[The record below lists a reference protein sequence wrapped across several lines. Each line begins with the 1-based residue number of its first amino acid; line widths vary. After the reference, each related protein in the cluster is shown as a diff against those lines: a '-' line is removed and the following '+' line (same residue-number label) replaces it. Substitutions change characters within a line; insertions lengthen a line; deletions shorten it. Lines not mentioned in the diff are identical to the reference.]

1 MLFTEEGKK
10 IERIRNWVKSLA
22 HKNDE
27 MNPFMIDSM
36 VDVNE
41 IISRFKYFQIIF
53 ELYAVLKKQNT
64 DLNTE
69 SKRRIW
75 ISSIIVEMV

>member
-1 MLFTEEGKK
+1 
-10 IERIRNWVKSLA
+10 
-22 HKNDE
+22 